1 MYKLVP
7 VLVLTAV
14 AGVSIPVPVVAAQ
27 RLMAPLSGPSAADT
41 VVPQAALVLVGGM
54 GGGAATGGMG
64 GGMRG
69 GGMGGGGMG
78 GMTGGGMGGMTGGGM
93 GGMTGG
99 GMGGMTGG
107 GMGGMTG
114 GGMGGMT
121 GGGMGGMTGGGMGGM
136 TGGGMGGMTG
146 GGTPAYGGAA
156 GFGDTPGGGYQWNGS
171 SYASGEGQQQYYHC
185 IAQHGQCSVASSPG
199 SLRRGAS
206 CTCLFGGRGKIR

>member
-78 GMTGGGMGGMTGGGM
+78 GMTGGGMGGMTGGG
-93 GGMTGG
+93 
-99 GMGGMTGG
+99 
-107 GMGGMTG
+107 
-114 GGMGGMT
+114 
-121 GGGMGGMTGGGMGGM
+121 
-136 TGGGMGGMTG
+136 
-146 GGTPAYGGAA
+146 TPAYGGAA
-156 GFGDTPGGGYQWNGS
+156 GYGGTSDGGYQGNGG
-171 SYASGEGQQQYYHC
+171 SYASGEGRQQYYQC
-185 IAQHGQCSVASSPG
+185 IAPHGQCSVTSSQG
-199 SLRRGAS
+199 SLRHGAS
-206 CTCLFGGRGKIR
+206 CTCLVAGRGKIK

>member
-78 GMTGGGMGGMTGGGM
+78 GMTGGG
-93 GGMTGG
+93 
-99 GMGGMTGG
+99 
-107 GMGGMTG
+107 
-114 GGMGGMT
+114 
-121 GGGMGGMTGGGMGGM
+121 
-136 TGGGMGGMTG
+136 
-146 GGTPAYGGAA
+146 TPAYGGAA

-171 SYASGEGQQQYYHC
+171 SYARGEGQQQYYHC
-185 IAQHGQCSVASSPG
+185 IARHGQCSVASSPG

-206 CTCLFGGRGKIR
+206 CTCLFGGQGKIK

>member
-27 RLMAPLSGPSAADT
+27 RQMAPLSGPSAADT
-41 VVPQAALVLVGGM
+41 VVPRAALVLVGGM
-54 GGGAATGGMG
+54 GGGGMG
-64 GGMRG
+64 R
-69 GGMGGGGMG
+69 
-78 GMTGGGMGGMTGGGM
+78 
-93 GGMTGG
+93 
-99 GMGGMTGG
+99 
-107 GMGGMTG
+107 
-114 GGMGGMT
+114 
-121 GGGMGGMTGGGMGGM
+121 M

-185 IAQHGQCSVASSPG
+185 IARHGQCSVASSPG

-206 CTCLFGGRGKIR
+206 CTCLLGGQGKIK

>member
-78 GMTGGGMGGMTGGGM
+78 GMTGGGMGGMTGGG
-93 GGMTGG
+93 
-99 GMGGMTGG
+99 
-107 GMGGMTG
+107 
-114 GGMGGMT
+114 
-121 GGGMGGMTGGGMGGM
+121 
-136 TGGGMGGMTG
+136 
-146 GGTPAYGGAA
+146 TPAYGGAA

-185 IAQHGQCSVASSPG
+185 IARHGQCSVASSPG

-206 CTCLFGGRGKIR
+206 CTCLFGGQGKIK

>member
-54 GGGAATGGMG
+54 G
-64 GGMRG
+64 
-69 GGMGGGGMG
+69 
-78 GMTGGGMGGMTGGGM
+78 
-93 GGMTGG
+93 
-99 GMGGMTGG
+99 
-107 GMGGMTG
+107 
-114 GGMGGMT
+114 
-121 GGGMGGMTGGGMGGM
+121 GGGMGGM

-185 IAQHGQCSVASSPG
+185 IARHGQCSVASSPG

>member
-64 GGMRG
+64 GDAAT
-69 GGMGGGGMG
+69 GGMGGGAATGGMG
-78 GMTGGGMGGMTGGGM
+78 GGAATGGMGGGAATGGMGGGAATGGMGGGAMTGGMGGGAMTGGGIGGITGGGA
-93 GGMTGG
+93 
-99 GMGGMTGG
+99 
-107 GMGGMTG
+107 
-114 GGMGGMT
+114 
-121 GGGMGGMTGGGMGGM
+121 
-136 TGGGMGGMTG
+136 
-146 GGTPAYGGAA
+146 PAYGGAA

-171 SYASGEGQQQYYHC
+171 SYARGEGQQQYYHC

>member
-64 GGMRG
+64 DGMRG
-69 GGMGGGGMG
+69 GGMG
-78 GMTGGGMGGMTGGGM
+78 
-93 GGMTGG
+93 
-99 GMGGMTGG
+99 
-107 GMGGMTG
+107 
-114 GGMGGMT
+114 
-121 GGGMGGMTGGGMGGM
+121 GGGMGGM

-171 SYASGEGQQQYYHC
+171 SYARGEGQQQYYHC

>member
-41 VVPQAALVLVGGM
+41 VVPQAALVLVRGM

-64 GGMRG
+64 GMT
-69 GGMGGGGMG
+69 G
-78 GMTGGGMGGMTGGGM
+78 GMTGGGIGAITGGGA
-93 GGMTGG
+93 
-99 GMGGMTGG
+99 
-107 GMGGMTG
+107 
-114 GGMGGMT
+114 
-121 GGGMGGMTGGGMGGM
+121 
-136 TGGGMGGMTG
+136 
-146 GGTPAYGGAA
+146 PAFGGAA

-171 SYASGEGQQQYYHC
+171 SYASGEGQQRYYHC

>member
-14 AGVSIPVPVVAAQ
+14 AGVSIPVPVVAAE
-27 RLMAPLSGPSAADT
+27 RLMAPLSSAADT
-41 VVPQAALVLVGGM
+41 VVPQAALVLVRGM

-64 GGMRG
+64 G
-69 GGMGGGGMG
+69 
-78 GMTGGGMGGMTGGGM
+78 MTGGGA
-93 GGMTGG
+93 
-99 GMGGMTGG
+99 
-107 GMGGMTG
+107 
-114 GGMGGMT
+114 
-121 GGGMGGMTGGGMGGM
+121 
-136 TGGGMGGMTG
+136 
-146 GGTPAYGGAA
+146 PAFGGAA

-171 SYASGEGQQQYYHC
+171 SYASGEGQQRYYHC

>member
-121 GGGMGGMTGGGMGGM
+121 GGG
-136 TGGGMGGMTG
+136 
-146 GGTPAYGGAA
+146 TPAYGGAA

-185 IAQHGQCSVASSPG
+185 IARHGQCSVASSPG

-206 CTCLFGGRGKIR
+206 CTCLFGGQGKIR